1 MRTYLGSRLVLT
13 SGVLLALAGT
23 ASARGRRDLSDAP
36 RHTAKV
42 IRAAVGPGIG
52 KNTQKLPPMFAG
64 PAKKP
69 GSKGASRVAKW
80 LAQARQGDWK
90 AFQSLLGS
98 PSLGST
104 QAEDLVAATSVLQD
118 PAQQGQ
124 VLEALVGKVPITTM
138 LAAVDKIRWSYDY
151 WDGDLA
157 KEQVLRRLLLSV
169 GQEKL
174 SESDGAALAASASWP
189 RPREARA
196 SLLQLL
202 RGKISVAARLAAVRN
217 TIKIRGGSWR
227 EDTEARFS
235 VLLPL
240 ARENL
245 SLPDAVAVA
254 ENADLLAWV
263 PEWRAELLKTLRG
276 KAPFATMLRAVEDI
290 PVNGANWSGQSARRE
305 VLLSL
310 ARQEN
315 LSSSDAAV
323 LARCSDLLGTAPNWQ
338 AELLENLFGRTQV
351 SALRAGVDTIP
362 TRTPAGREARYRMM
376 LQLGQINSNGARSPN

>member
-1 MRTYLGSRLVLT
+1 
-13 SGVLLALAGT
+13 
-23 ASARGRRDLSDAP
+23 
-36 RHTAKV
+36 
-42 IRAAVGPGIG
+42 
-52 KNTQKLPPMFAG
+52 MFAG